1 MFDAALLDMN
11 STAGVL
17 PLIAAG
23 AGVGFLI
30 GLTGVAGAALM
41 TPLLISTFGVNP
53 EVAVGTDLL
62 YASIT
67 KIAAVWRHYLEKHIV
82 WRLVLALAMG
92 SIPAALALIVVLALV
107 PVDTA
112 SLAHSIRLGLG
123 FVLPASAL
131 AILVRPFML
140 RGRSE
145 DSNERSRAR
154 IFETMSLGAL
164 LGFTVTLTSVGAGAI
179 GVPVLAMLYPMLAA
193 KRVVGTDIAHAAGLA
208 FVAGLG
214 HAGLGHVD
222 FGLLLPLLLG
232 SIPGMLVGS
241 SLCDRAPDWL
251 LRPILAVTLCYAAY
265 TLFN

>member
-1 MFDAALLDMN
+1 MFDLDFV
-11 STAGVL
+11 AGVL

-41 TPLLISTFGVNP
+41 TPLLISTFGVSP

-67 KIAAVWRHYLEKHIV
+67 KIAAVWRHYLDKHIV

-92 SIPAALALIVVLALV
+92 SIPAALTLLVILALV
-107 PVDTA
+107 QLDTT
-112 SLAHSIRLGLG
+112 SLAHWIRLGLG
-123 FVLPASAL
+123 LVLPTSAL
-131 AILVRPFML
+131 AIVLHPVAM
-140 RGRSE
+140 RGRG
-145 DSNERSRAR
+145 DDGNLPSRAR
-154 IFETMSLGAL
+154 TIATVLLGAL

-179 GVPVLAMLYPMLAA
+179 GVPVLVLATLYPMLAA

-222 FGLLLPLLLG
+222 FGLLLPLLVG

-251 LRPILAVTLCYAAY
+251 LQPILAITLCYAAY